1 MLKDDDIEEINEDNC
16 EDFGN
21 SENDEVNIFEEDFS
35 TKDENISEVL
45 ENNIEEYFEFIIEDD
60 LDNDSDL
67 IEKIVVEIL
76 KVEILGKEIIED
88 DNINEDKLIFF
99 SIFSLKELGIVD
111 FFDEKDDDGFND
123 DIFIFVSNIS
133 GIDDFNIFDD
143 INDFSNVD
151 FFIDEEFNDVD
162 GIIKVD
168 FIVK

>member
-35 TKDENISEVL
+35 TKDVNIFEVL

-88 DNINEDKLIFF
+88 DIINEDKLIFF

-123 DIFIFVSNIS
+123 DIFILVSNIS